1 MSILNIA
8 IYCGSRDGLDRSV
21 DQFIQDL
28 GQFFKKYQHNL
39 VYGGGNCGLMGKVAN
54 TMMDAGR
61 SVYGVIPQFLVE
73 REAGLTT
80 INELTIVDDMPTRK
94 TLMIEKS
101 EACIVLP
108 GGVGTLEEVSE
119 ILSMLR
125 LDLTGRPCFIANI
138 NGFYEP
144 LKALLDKM
152 VEVDFMEEAV
162 PNVHFVCSVKEIE
175 TILHG

>member
-1 MSILNIA
+1 MNIA

-21 DQFIQDL
+21 DQFINDL
-28 GQFFKKYQHNL
+28 GTFFKKHQHHL
-39 VYGGGNCGLMGKVAN
+39 VYGGGDCGLMGKVAKTVMKEGQN
-54 TMMDAGR
+54 
-61 SVYGVIPQFLVE
+61 VFGVIPKFLLE

-80 INELTIVDDMPTRK
+80 INELVIVDDMPTRK
-94 TLMIEKS
+94 TMMINKS

-125 LDLTGRPCFIANI
+125 LDLTERPCFIANI
-138 NGFYEP
+138 DGFYEP

-152 VEVDFMEEAV
+152 VEQDFMEESV
-162 PNVHFVCSVKEIE
+162 PHVHFVSSVQEIE
-175 TILHG
+175 AILHG